1 MNESLK
7 APSSFTEKNDKNDLF
22 ELSFSELSIIKF
34 NPVVVIVRLPV

>member
-1 MNESLK
+1 LK